1 MTIGKFWLGSL
12 LALAP
17 LTAAGAQTAP
27 TAQPTFATAPFLPGA
42 WSYRA
47 IPGGS
52 EAAFLDTAGI
62 RRLVVQCALAS
73 RQISLS
79 LTSTVPAQSMF
90 VWTST
95 ASRTIAARYDQ
106 GGFQVIA
113 PLAARDPLLDAI
125 AFSRGR
131 FALSVPGSLAVVL
144 SSQPE
149 PARAIED
156 CRI

>member
-1 MTIGKFWLGSL
+1 MVKSLVSAMLGFASF
-12 LALAP
+12 AA
-17 LTAAGAQTAP
+17 AAGAQTAP
-27 TAQPTFATAPFLPGA
+27 AAQPSFATAPFLPGA

-52 EAAFLDTAGI
+52 EAAFLDTAGT

-73 RQISLS
+73 RQVSLS
-79 LTSTVPAQSMF
+79 LTSTVPAQSLF
-90 VWTST
+90 IWSST
-95 ASRTIAARYDQ
+95 ASRTIAARYEPAT
-106 GGFQVIA
+106 FQVIA

-131 FALSVPGSLAVVL
+131 FAVSVPGSLAVVL

-156 CRI
+156 CRF